1 MSRRSARL
9 VSGGYYQSDEDSDS
23 SSVTTISYR
32 ESPLRVF
39 KKKPGG
45 TRKASTRT
53 SSRANSNVSSVST
66 AEPSATERTNQG
78 PEQYQ
83 GPTPE
88 PAQGGSS
95 IQMVLYNPTPAP
107 TARPAL
113 TPARGRSRTPTPCP
127 DAPPESSL
135 PSGSLGPFRAGGLQG
150 SYSRLLNQASVDS
163 SGYSSAE
170 GPHRRPTT
178 TTSPTHPAP
187 RTPSGEP
194 ASPPGGTGTSK
205 AHSSSRSYS
214 YYTDRLLR
222 PGMRTLIGGVLLL
235 ALLFLCVYLLVPL
248 LVSLTL
254 HPTTTKATG
263 PGLTTITTPPV
274 SLTTPPPPAL
284 PPSSSPPHHQ
294 ATPPPASPL
303 HHQATAPPPLNHP
316 APQPCSVPPAPAALD
331 PLLVSAAVDHKMQN
345 VLEELLQKQEN
356 LHSLGEARLRAELQV
371 LRARLEELGTA
382 GQQSLEAEV
391 DRLSRLLA
399 RHQADADGA
408 RTAMA
413 LRVRALETTN
423 TQLSE
428 ELSSIQKRPAPAP
441 CPVPEPPAPQDQ
453 SLLSPQL
460 QHALEEWLADRIQE
474 HELSASGSC
483 TDCNRP
489 MADKMADFALESQGA
504 SVVSTRCSETYS
516 IGTACVT
523 LFGFPLWY
531 PSESPRTV
539 IQGYAVLLP
548 GRCWA
553 FRGVQGTLVLALSH
567 PVAISHVTLDH
578 LPRYSAP
585 TGRID
590 SAPRDFQVYGM
601 QDTLDEATLLGNFT
615 YDQEGE
621 SAQTFTIPESS
632 SMAFRHVEL
641 RVLSNWGHMT
651 YTCIYRFR
659 VHGKMADA

>member
-53 SSRANSNVSSVST
+53 SSRANSNASSVSL
-66 AEPSATERTNQG
+66 A
-78 PEQYQ
+78 
-83 GPTPE
+83 PE
-88 PAQGGSS
+88 PAQVGST
-95 IQMVLYNPTPAP
+95 IQMVPYNPTPAP
-107 TARPAL
+107 TPRPAL
-113 TPARGRSRTPTPCP
+113 TPRGRSRTPPP
-127 DAPPESSL
+127 PPEASPESSL
-135 PSGSLGPFRAGGLQG
+135 PSGSLGHHRAGGLQG

-170 GPHRRPTT
+170 GPHRRTT
-178 TTSPTHPAP
+178 TPTPLAP
-187 RTPSGEP
+187 RTPSGAP
-194 ASPPGGTGTSK
+194 VSGPGSSGTRRANSR
-205 AHSSSRSYS
+205 SSSYS
-214 YYTDRLLR
+214 YYSENLGTHAASVVFHPVVLS
-222 PGMRTLIGGVLLL
+222 TSAYVLLCL
-235 ALLFLCVYLLVPL
+235 YLPGVYFLVPL

-254 HPTTTKATG
+254 RPTATKTAGPRPTT
-263 PGLTTITTPPV
+263 IRTPP
-274 SLTTPPPPAL
+274 
-284 PPSSSPPHHQ
+284 
-294 ATPPPASPL
+294 
-303 HHQATAPPPLNHP
+303 
-316 APQPCSVPPAPAALD
+316 D
-331 PLLVSAAVDHKMQN
+331 PVLVSAAVDHKMQN

-356 LHSLGEARLRAELQV
+356 LHSLVENRLRLELQV
-371 LRARLEELGTA
+371 LRARLEELGAA

-391 DRLSRLLA
+391 DKLSQRLA
-399 RHQADADGA
+399 RHQTDADS
-408 RTAMA
+408 THSAMA
-413 LRVRALETTN
+413 LRVLALETTN

-428 ELSSIQKRPAPAP
+428 ELSSILKRPALAP
-441 CPVPEPPAPQDQ
+441 CPVPDPPHPQDQ
-453 SLLSPQL
+453 DQLSPQL
-460 QHALEEWLADRIQE
+460 QHALEEWLTDRIKK
-474 HELSASGSC
+474 HELSVGSSC
-483 TDCNRP
+483 TDCDRP

-516 IGTACVT
+516 IGTACIT

-615 YDQEGE
+615 YNQEGE
-621 SAQTFTIPESS
+621 STQTFKIPESS
-632 SMAFRHVEL
+632 SVAYRHVEL

-651 YTCIYRFR
+651 YTCVYRFR
-659 VHGKMADA
+659 VHGKMAVA